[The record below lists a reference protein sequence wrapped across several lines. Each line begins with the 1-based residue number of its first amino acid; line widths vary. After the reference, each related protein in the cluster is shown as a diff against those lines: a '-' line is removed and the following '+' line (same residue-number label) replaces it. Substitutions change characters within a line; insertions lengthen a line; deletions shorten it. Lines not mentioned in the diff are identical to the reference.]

1 MDFLRHKG
9 EHGSLHLP
17 VVACTTATRVCCCW
31 EGARALWTT
40 CEPVRMSVCAHLLQS
55 SSSGSPRCWGG
66 SWGDRRSPSGG
77 SQALHW
83 VLYIFTPQ
91 QGVGK
96 VSCQLVHQD
105 QGPTLP
111 HTGQMHTGACHTLPL
126 TAQQALRSATL
137 SCRSSCCARRWPG
150 LRSPQWT

>member
-1 MDFLRHKG
+1 MGPCTCLLLPAPPPLGFAAAGRVPGPYGQLV
-9 EHGSLHLP
+9 SLSGCLSGHIFYSHHP
-17 VVACTTATRVCCCW
+17 Q
-31 EGARALWTT
+31 GALSA
-40 CEPVRMSVCAHLLQS
+40 
-55 SSSGSPRCWGG
+55 GGG
-66 SWGDRRSPSGG
+66 SWGDRRGPSGG

-91 QGVGK
+91 QGVGN

-111 HTGQMHTGACHTLPL
+111 HTGQMHTGACHALPL